1 MQPTQGISML
11 AASRQGALLSLIHIH
26 LLPLFKLL
34 QSCCLDMKK
43 IEAFMTQLNHSPS
56 FLHQCLTTDEG
67 TRNPFKS
74 RMHLIH
80 LGHLIQAHQQ
90 VRYPLRLYSTM

>member
-1 MQPTQGISML
+1 MKPSQGLSIL
-11 AASRQGALLSLIHIH
+11 AKSPQGALPTLIHIH
-26 LLPLFKLL
+26 LQPFFKALH
-34 QSCCLDMKK
+34 SCGADMKK

-56 FLHQCLTTDEG
+56 VLHQCLTTDER
-67 TRNPFKS
+67 TCNPFES

-90 VRYPLRLYSTM
+90 VRYPLRLY